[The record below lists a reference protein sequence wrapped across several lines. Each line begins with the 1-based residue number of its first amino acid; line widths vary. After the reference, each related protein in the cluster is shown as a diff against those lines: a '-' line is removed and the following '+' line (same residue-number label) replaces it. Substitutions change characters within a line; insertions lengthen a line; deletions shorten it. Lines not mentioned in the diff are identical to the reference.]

1 MCEQREAIGILD
13 QVCDACNSA
22 FASKIHDAY
31 LYGSYARGDYHEDS
45 DIDIFLT
52 VDVAPEELRPYR
64 EAAAKVCSELGLEH
78 DIMISAAVEPL
89 SRFRRYA
96 DVLPY
101 YRNVIKEGIRHAAG

>member
-1 MCEQREAIGILD
+1 MCEQSEAIGILN

-31 LYGSYARGDYHEDS
+31 LYGSYARGDYHEGS

-78 DIMISAAVEPL
+78 DIMISAAIEPL